1 MERYLSVKEAAP
13 ILGVAED
20 TLRGMLQA
28 GKVPGYKIGKKL
40 WRMRKD
46 ELEEYMAK
54 SRNIPKEG

>member
-13 ILGVAED
+13 ILGVKED

-28 GKVPGYKIGKKL
+28 GIIPGYKVGEKL

-46 ELEEYMAK
+46 ELEESMAK

>member
-1 MERYLSVKEAAP
+1 MEQYLSVKEAAP

-20 TLRGMLQA
+20 TLRGKLQA
-28 GKVPGYKIGKKL
+28 GIVPGYKMEKL
-40 WRMRKD
+40 WRIRRD